1 MPAGGAAGVG
11 AGGGG
16 GEHHLPG
23 GRQEQQVSQ
32 GTWPHGQQVLCIYI
46 YIVVIFVNNGIG

>member
-32 GTWPHGQQVLCIYI
+32 ETWSAGLVSY
-46 YIVVIFVNNGIG
+46 IFVNNGIG

>member
-23 GRQEQQVSQ
+23 GRQDLQVS
-32 GTWPHGQQVLCIYI
+32 VKDYI
-46 YIVVIFVNNGIG
+46 Q

>member
-32 GTWPHGQQVLCIYI
+32 GTWPAGLVSY
-46 YIVVIFVNNGIG
+46 IFVNNGIG